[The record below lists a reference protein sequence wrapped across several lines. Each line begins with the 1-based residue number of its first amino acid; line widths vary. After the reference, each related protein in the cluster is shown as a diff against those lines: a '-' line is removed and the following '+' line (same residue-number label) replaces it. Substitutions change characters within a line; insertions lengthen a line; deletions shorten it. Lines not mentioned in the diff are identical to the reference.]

1 MFIISKIKLLTS
13 LVLIIHSLWLH
24 LNFCLTGSQPFMR
37 MGGKLWVLAQ
47 YSFHCT
53 GVKYGSNP
61 SYKLTTKIQARSSR
75 IYAVRS
81 ILHYGSLSEGR
92 RLCKMTLYRVII
104 SSSSSSSNRNRYSN
118 WNYE

>member
-1 MFIISKIKLLTS
+1 M
-13 LVLIIHSLWLH
+13 H

-37 MGGKLWVLAQ
+37 KGEKLWVLAQ

-61 SYKLTTKIQARSSR
+61 PYKLTTKLLECSSR

-81 ILHYGSLSEGR
+81 ILRYGGLSEGR
-92 RLCKMTLYRVII
+92 DGYAR
-104 SSSSSSSNRNRYSN
+104 
-118 WNYE
+118 

>member
-13 LVLIIHSLWLH
+13 LVLIIRSLWLH
-24 LNFCLTGSQPFMR
+24 LNFCLTGNRPFMR
-37 MGGKLWVLAQ
+37 MGEKLWVLAQ

-61 SYKLTTKIQARSSR
+61 SYKLTTKLQARSSC

-81 ILHYGSLSEGR
+81 ILRYGSLSEGR
-92 RLCKMTLYRVII
+92 DGCYKMTLYRVII
-104 SSSSSSSNRNRYSN
+104 SSSSNRYRYSN
-118 WNYE
+118 WKYE